1 MIAIVDLGI
10 SNVVSVSNALNS
22 LGLNNT
28 ITKGDGLHEFD
39 RIILPGVGSF
49 KNASMKLAAAGLR
62 ERLINEVLQGKPILG
77 ICLGAQLLVD
87 SGEEGGWS
95 SGLGLIKGTV
105 KRLVFDDKH
114 RLPHVGWN
122 DVSVGEIDILKS
134 VVKPCF
140 YFVHSYCVELAED
153 CKHATT
159 EYGVNFVSA
168 FQKGHIYGTQ
178 FHPEKSR
185 GAGMAVLKEF
195 AGVKA

>member
-1 MIAIVDLGI
+1 MIAIVDLGM
-10 SNVVSVSNALNS
+10 SNAVSVSNALNS
-22 LGLNNT
+22 LGLDSV
-28 ITKGDGLHEFD
+28 ITKGDNLHEFD

-49 KNASMKLAAAGLR
+49 KNASIKLTMTGLR
-62 ERLINEVLQGKPILG
+62 ERLTNEVLQGKPILG
-77 ICLGAQLLVD
+77 ICLGAQMLMD

-95 SGLGLIKGTV
+95 LGLGLIKGTV
-105 KRLVFDDKH
+105 KRLVCSDKY

-122 DVSVGEIDILKS
+122 DVSVGEVGILKS

-153 CKHATT
+153 CKYATT

-168 FQKGHIYGTQ
+168 FQKGHICGTQ

-195 AGVKA
+195 ASVKA